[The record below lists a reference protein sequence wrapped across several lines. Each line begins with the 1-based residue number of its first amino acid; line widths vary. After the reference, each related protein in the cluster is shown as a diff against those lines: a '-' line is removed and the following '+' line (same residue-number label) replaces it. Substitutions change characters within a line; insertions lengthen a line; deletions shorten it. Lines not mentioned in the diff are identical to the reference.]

1 MTRTPA
7 DSRQWIVPLLLFLS
21 IAINYVDRGSLSLA
35 APLIVREMSLSPVRL
50 GLLLSAFFW
59 TYAGFQ
65 LVAGW
70 IVDHVDE
77 KWVLAVGFAL
87 WSGATAATGL
97 VGSFGALFAVRLL
110 LGVGESV
117 AYPSY
122 SKILVTHY
130 AEGPRGLL
138 VSLIDIGSKCGP
150 AVGILVGGLAMARLG
165 WRPVFV
171 ALGIGGLLWLPCWIR
186 WMPRRPPVAAQPA
199 DERPSFS
206 EILRHPAAW
215 TTFAGVFLSNYLW
228 YFELTWLPS
237 YLVQERHLSMASMA
251 TVGMIPYL
259 VCAASTAVAGTL
271 SFRAL
276 ARGASVTRVRKA
288 CVVAGMGGAALVITV
303 PLIAD
308 VRAAVA
314 VLVLT
319 SVFYGI
325 YTSSVWAI
333 TQTMAGPLAA
343 GRWTGMQNFVGNL
356 AGIVAP
362 TATGFIV
369 QATGSYF
376 WAFAAAAALALIGA
390 FAYLLGI
397 GQIEPAVWRGRAP
410 RRDMGCVGPEFST
423 DH

>member
-1 MTRTPA
+1 
-7 DSRQWIVPLLLFLS
+7 VPLLLFLS
-21 IAINYVDRGSLSLA
+21 IAINYVDRGNLSVA
-35 APLIVREMSLSPVRL
+35 APLLVREMNLSPSRL

-65 LVAGW
+65 LVSGW
-70 IVDHVDE
+70 VVDHVDE
-77 KWVLAVGFAL
+77 KWVLAAGFAI
-87 WSGATAATGL
+87 WSAATAATGL
-97 VGSFGALFAVRLL
+97 VGSFGALFVIRLF
-110 LGVGESV
+110 LGIGESV

-130 AEGPRGLL
+130 DEGQRGLL

-150 AVGILVGGLAMARLG
+150 AFGILVGGIAMARFG

-171 ALGIGGLLWLPCWIR
+171 VLGLVGFLWLPCWMR
-186 WMPRRPPVAAQPA
+186 SMPRRPRALAEAA

-215 TTFAGVFLSNYLW
+215 ITFAGVFFSNYLW

-237 YLVQERHLSMASMA
+237 YLVQERHFSMTAMA

-259 VCAASTAVAGTL
+259 FCAASTAVAGMLT
-271 SFRAL
+271 FRSL

-288 CVVAGMGGAALVITV
+288 YAVAGMGGSALVIAV

-308 VRAAVA
+308 IRAAVA
-314 VLVLT
+314 ILIIT
-319 SVFYGI
+319 SIFYGI
-325 YTSSVWAI
+325 YTSGMWAI
-333 TQTMAGPLAA
+333 TQTLAGPLAV
-343 GRWTGMQNFVGNL
+343 GRWTGMQNFTGNL

-376 WAFAAAAALALIGA
+376 WAFATASACALISA
-390 FAYLLGI
+390 LAYLLGI
-397 GQIEPAVWRGRAP
+397 GRIEPAVWRGRAP
-410 RRDMGCVGPEFST
+410 PRAPGSVRPEFSSGC
-423 DH
+423 

>member
-1 MTRTPA
+1 
-7 DSRQWIVPLLLFLS
+7 
-21 IAINYVDRGSLSLA
+21 
-35 APLIVREMSLSPVRL
+35 MSLSPSRL

-65 LVAGW
+65 LVSGW
-70 IVDHVDE
+70 VVDHVDV
-77 KWVLAVGFAL
+77 KWVLACGFAV
-87 WSGATAATGL
+87 WSVATAATGL
-97 VGSFGALFAVRLL
+97 VGSFGALFAFRLL
-110 LGVGESV
+110 MGVGESV

-122 SKILVTHY
+122 SKILATNY

-150 AVGILVGGLAMARLG
+150 AVGILAGGMAMARYG

-171 ALGIGGLLWLPCWIR
+171 VLGLGGLLWLPCWVR
-186 WMPRRPPVAAQPA
+186 WMPRRLPAASNAA
-199 DERPSFS
+199 DESPSFS

-215 TTFAGVFLSNYLW
+215 TTFVGVFLSNYLW

-237 YLVQERHLSMASMA
+237 YLVQERHLSMSAMA

-259 VCAASTAVAGTL
+259 ACAAATAVAGIL

-288 CVVAGMGGAALVITV
+288 CVVAGMGGAALVIAV

-308 VRAAVA
+308 VRVA
-314 VLVLT
+314 VGILTLT
-319 SVFYGI
+319 SIFYGI

-343 GRWTGMQNFVGNL
+343 GRWTGMQNFTGNL

-376 WAFAAAAALALIGA
+376 WAFAAASACALSSA

-397 GQIEPAVWRGRAP
+397 GLIEPAVWRRPA
-410 RRDMGCVGPEFST
+410 RR
-423 DH
+423 

>member
-1 MTRTPA
+1 
-7 DSRQWIVPLLLFLS
+7 VPLLLFLS
-21 IAINYVDRGSLSLA
+21 IAINYVDRGSLSVA
-35 APLIVREMSLSPVRL
+35 APLLVREMNLSPVHL

-59 TYAGFQ
+59 TYAAFT
-65 LVAGW
+65 LVSGW
-70 IVDHVDE
+70 IVDHVDV
-77 KWVLAVGFAL
+77 KWVLAGGFAL
-87 WSGATAATGL
+87 WSAATAATGL
-97 VGSFGALFAVRLL
+97 VGSFGALFAVRML

-122 SKILVTHY
+122 SKVLTTHY
-130 AEGPRGLL
+130 NEGQRGLL

-150 AVGILVGGLAMARLG
+150 AIGTLGGGLAMARFG

-171 ALGIGGLLWLPCWIR
+171 AMGVVGLLWLPCWIR
-186 WMPRRPPVAAQPA
+186 WMPRRPPAAGQA
-199 DERPSFS
+199 TDERPSFA

-215 TTFAGVFLSNYLW
+215 TTFAGVFLSNYFW

-237 YLVQERHLSMASMA
+237 YLVQERHLSMTAMA

-259 VCAASTAVAGTL
+259 VCAASTAVAGLL

-288 CVVAGMGGAALVITV
+288 CVVAGMGGAALVIAV
-303 PLIAD
+303 PLIGD
-308 VRAAVA
+308 VRVAVG

-319 SVFYGI
+319 SLFYGI

-333 TQTMAGPLAA
+333 TQTMAGPHAA

-356 AGIVAP
+356 AGILAP

-369 QATGSYF
+369 EATGSYF
-376 WAFAAAAALALIGA
+376 WAFAAAAACALVAA

-397 GQIEPAVWRGRAP
+397 GRIEPAVWTGRRSPLISAQK
-410 RRDMGCVGPEFST
+410 S
-423 DH
+423 